1 MTTNPNNAVGTNG
14 AYSGRTSPNALNDVL
29 ASFTGRGILSGWA
42 CVPDSGMDV
51 TVGGDGSHRDVA
63 IAEDNAGNKVTV
75 NNISQSP
82 VSVTIPAAP
91 ANNSRI
97 DSIVAY
103 VENPPMGTSTD
114 TDNPGTVGLIVVSGT
129 VASTPVVPTD
139 NQIRTGITADGAAG
153 STAYYVVLANV
164 TVPNG
169 ITTIT
174 NTNISAGDEAIT
186 NNVSVNTAQIVDGA
200 VTNDKMSLL
209 LTDVSIEFY
218 LGQNYVYTATGKL
231 LRIGNIGRL
240 MYNGTTG
247 IWPSGGGYVNIRVH
261 WPNLTMSKV
270 LTYSCQATQSGNVG
284 VTLKYNLVSSTNATE
299 LDTYLDNLLQN
310 TEETFMAIDV
320 TFTYS

>member
-129 VASTPVVPTD
+129 VASTPVAPTD

-174 NTNISAGDEAIT
+174 STNISAGDEAIT
-186 NNVSVNTAQIVDGA
+186 DNVSVTKSEIDWSTISKVLYNDNT
-200 VTNDKMSLL
+200 
-209 LTDVSIEFY
+209 
-218 LGQNYVYTATGKL
+218 
-231 LRIGNIGRL
+231 
-240 MYNGTTG
+240 GTTG
-247 IWPSGGGYVNIRVH
+247 DVVLSETSANFEYIEIFYRTNDQDYGSTKVYQPNGKKVSLSTAVH
-261 WPNLTMSKV
+261 AIGTGELVYKV
-270 LTYSCQATQSGNVG
+270 SIKEFDG
-284 VTLKYNLVSSTNATE
+284 VNLVKVTDGAGDEYGEASSASTNISH
-299 LDTYLDNLLQN
+299 QN
-310 TEETFMAIDV
+310 NVYITRV
-320 TFTYS
+320 VGYYPQ

>member
-129 VASTPVVPTD
+129 VASTPVAPTD

-186 NNVSVNTAQIVDGA
+186 DNIT
-200 VTNDKMSLL
+200 VTKSKIDWSTISKVLYNDP
-209 LTDVSIEFY
+209 T
-218 LGQNYVYTATGKL
+218 
-231 LRIGNIGRL
+231 
-240 MYNGTTG
+240 GTTG
-247 IWPSGGGYVNIRVH
+247 DVALSETAANFEYIEIFYRTNDQDYGSTKVYQPNGKKVSLSTAVH
-261 WPNLTMSKV
+261 AIGTGELVYKV
-270 LTYSCQATQSGNVG
+270 SIKEFDG
-284 VTLKYNLVSSTNATE
+284 VNLVKVTDGAGDEYGEASSASTNISH
-299 LDTYLDNLLQN
+299 QN
-310 TEETFMAIDV
+310 NVYITRV
-320 TFTYS
+320 VGYYPQ

>member
-129 VASTPVVPTD
+129 VASTPVAPTD

-186 NNVSVNTAQIVDGA
+186 DNVSVTKSQIDWSTISKVLYNDNT
-200 VTNDKMSLL
+200 
-209 LTDVSIEFY
+209 
-218 LGQNYVYTATGKL
+218 
-231 LRIGNIGRL
+231 
-240 MYNGTTG
+240 GTTG
-247 IWPSGGGYVNIRVH
+247 DVLLSETSANFEYIEIFYRTNDQDYGSTKVYQPNGKKVSLSTAVH
-261 WPNLTMSKV
+261 AIGTGELVYKVSIKEFDGVNLTKV
-270 LTYSCQATQSGNVG
+270 TDGAGDEYGEASSA
-284 VTLKYNLVSSTNATE
+284 STNISH
-299 LDTYLDNLLQN
+299 QN
-310 TEETFMAIDV
+310 NVYITRV
-320 TFTYS
+320 VGYYPQ

>member
-29 ASFTGRGILSGWA
+29 ACFTGRGILSGWA

-129 VASTPVVPTD
+129 VASTPVAPTD

-174 NTNISAGDEAIT
+174 STNISAGDEAIT
-186 NNVSVNTAQIVDGA
+186 DNVSVTKSEIDWSTISKVLYNDNT
-200 VTNDKMSLL
+200 
-209 LTDVSIEFY
+209 
-218 LGQNYVYTATGKL
+218 
-231 LRIGNIGRL
+231 
-240 MYNGTTG
+240 GTTG
-247 IWPSGGGYVNIRVH
+247 DVLLSETSANFEYIEIFYRTNDQDYGSTKVYQPNGKKVSLSTAVH
-261 WPNLTMSKV
+261 AIGTGELVYKV
-270 LTYSCQATQSGNVG
+270 SIKEFDG
-284 VTLKYNLVSSTNATE
+284 VNLVKVTDGAGDEYGEASSASTNISH
-299 LDTYLDNLLQN
+299 QN
-310 TEETFMAIDV
+310 NVYITRV
-320 TFTYS
+320 VGYYPQ

>member
-129 VASTPVVPTD
+129 VASTPVAPTD

-186 NNVSVNTAQIVDGA
+186 DNVSVTKSEIDWSTISKVLYNDNT
-200 VTNDKMSLL
+200 
-209 LTDVSIEFY
+209 
-218 LGQNYVYTATGKL
+218 
-231 LRIGNIGRL
+231 
-240 MYNGTTG
+240 GTTG
-247 IWPSGGGYVNIRVH
+247 DVLLSETSANFEYIEIFYRTNDQDYGSTKVYQPNGKKVSLSTAVH
-261 WPNLTMSKV
+261 AIGTGELVYKVSIKEFDGVNLTKV
-270 LTYSCQATQSGNVG
+270 TDGAGDEYGEASSA
-284 VTLKYNLVSSTNATE
+284 STNISH
-299 LDTYLDNLLQN
+299 QN
-310 TEETFMAIDV
+310 NVYITRV
-320 TFTYS
+320 VGYYPQ

>member
-103 VENPPMGTSTD
+103 VENPPMGTATD

-129 VASTPVVPTD
+129 VASTPVAPTD

-186 NNVSVNTAQIVDGA
+186 DNIT
-200 VTNDKMSLL
+200 VTKSKIDWSTISKVLYNDP
-209 LTDVSIEFY
+209 T
-218 LGQNYVYTATGKL
+218 
-231 LRIGNIGRL
+231 
-240 MYNGTTG
+240 GTTG
-247 IWPSGGGYVNIRVH
+247 DVVLSETAANFEYIEIFYRTNDQDYGSTKVYQPNGKKVSLSTAVH
-261 WPNLTMSKV
+261 AIGTGELVYKV
-270 LTYSCQATQSGNVG
+270 SIKEFDG
-284 VTLKYNLVSSTNATE
+284 VNLVKVTDGAGDEYGEASSASTNISH
-299 LDTYLDNLLQN
+299 QN
-310 TEETFMAIDV
+310 NVYITRV
-320 TFTYS
+320 VGYYPQ

>member
-129 VASTPVVPTD
+129 VASTPVAPTD

-174 NTNISAGDEAIT
+174 STNISAGDEAIT
-186 NNVSVNTAQIVDGA
+186 DNVSVNTAQIVDGA
-200 VTNDKMSLL
+200 VTNDKIE
-209 LTDVSIEFY
+209 LTMTDTPIDFY
-218 LGQNYVYTATGKL
+218 SGQTYAYTVTGKL

-247 IWPSGGGYVNIRVH
+247 IWPSGGGYANIRIK
-261 WPNLTMSKV
+261 WPDITMAKI
-270 LTYSCQATQSGNVG
+270 LTYSCQLAQEGNVG
-284 VTLKYNLVSSTNATE
+284 STLRYNRMPGTTE
-299 LDTYLDNLLQN
+299 IDTYLDNLRQDAAD
-310 TEETFMAIDV
+310 TFVAIDV

>member
-129 VASTPVVPTD
+129 VASTPVAPTD

-164 TVPNG
+164 TVPSG

-186 NNVSVNTAQIVDGA
+186 DNVSVTKSEIDWSTISKVLYNDNT
-200 VTNDKMSLL
+200 
-209 LTDVSIEFY
+209 
-218 LGQNYVYTATGKL
+218 
-231 LRIGNIGRL
+231 
-240 MYNGTTG
+240 GTTG
-247 IWPSGGGYVNIRVH
+247 DVLLSETSANFEYIEIFYRTNDQDYGSTKVYQPDGKKVSLSTAVH
-261 WPNLTMSKV
+261 AIGTGELVYKV
-270 LTYSCQATQSGNVG
+270 SIKEFDG
-284 VTLKYNLVSSTNATE
+284 VNLVKVTDGAGDEYGEASSASTNISH
-299 LDTYLDNLLQN
+299 QN
-310 TEETFMAIDV
+310 NVYITRV
-320 TFTYS
+320 VGYYPQ

>member
-14 AYSGRTSPNALNDVL
+14 AYSGRTSPNALNDIL

-103 VENPPMGTSTD
+103 VENPPMGTATD

-129 VASTPVVPTD
+129 VASTPVAPTD

-186 NNVSVNTAQIVDGA
+186 DNITVTKSKIDWSTISKVLYNDPTGTTGDVALSETAANFEYIEIFYRTNDQDYGSTKVYQPDGKKVSLSTAVHAIGTGELVYKVSIKEFDGVNLKKVVDGA
-200 VTNDKMSLL
+200 GTQYGEASSA
-209 LTDVSIEFY
+209 TTSISH
-218 LGQNYVYTATGKL
+218 QNNVYIT
-231 LRIGNIGRL
+231 RVV
-240 MYNGTTG
+240 
-247 IWPSGGGYVNIRVH
+247 GYY
-261 WPNLTMSKV
+261 P
-270 LTYSCQATQSGNVG
+270 Q
-284 VTLKYNLVSSTNATE
+284 
-299 LDTYLDNLLQN
+299 
-310 TEETFMAIDV
+310 
-320 TFTYS
+320 